1 MKRTLFETLELYIPV
16 VIRVHGQENPEI
28 KEVGVLFE
36 QLKEQI
42 SQEAEVS
49 QTFEQIRKVTNNYTV
64 PGGVCES
71 YAAVYHMLAEGE
83 EELYATNPIK

>member
-1 MKRTLFETLELYIPV
+1 M
-16 VIRVHGQENPEI
+16 
-28 KEVGVLFE
+28 LFE

-71 YAAVYHMLAEGE
+71 YTAVYHMLAEE
-83 EELYATNPIK
+83 EKRLVTTSSH

>member
-16 VIRVHGQENPEI
+16 VVRVHGQENPEI
-28 KEVGVLFE
+28 KEVRMLFE

-71 YAAVYHMLAEGE
+71 CTAVYHMLAEE
-83 EELYATNPIK
+83 EKRLVTTSSH

>member
-16 VIRVHGQENPEI
+16 VVRVHGQENPEI
-28 KEVGVLFE
+28 KEVRMLFE

-71 YAAVYHMLAEGE
+71 YTAVYHMLAEE
-83 EELYATNPIK
+83 EKRLVTTSSH